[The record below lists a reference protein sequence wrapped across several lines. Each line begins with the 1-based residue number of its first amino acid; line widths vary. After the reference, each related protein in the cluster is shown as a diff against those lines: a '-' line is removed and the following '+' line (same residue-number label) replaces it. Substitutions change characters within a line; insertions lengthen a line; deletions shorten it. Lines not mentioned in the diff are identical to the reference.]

1 MFDDLAD
8 PLKIVSEENKSIRDF
23 FNLDQFGE
31 DRTKILR
38 MVEKLTKNFK
48 FNIDKFRAYLSSS
61 VRRYNISSLIFRA
74 ALSEK
79 ICPDQDEIIPVEFR
93 IYQKITNLKTIPFDA
108 DSKMTVS
115 TKLCSLIPEWFG
127 STIDLVCLSAFS
139 NALRPFLFFMINN
152 RNLLVQYSDRMDYSA
167 LFGGN
172 MTIIKMLE
180 QNGISFSHLE
190 AAVRSHNNTVLEWA
204 LKNFQYD
211 QQKLLK
217 EAINSFNVK
226 AIFLIHPDE
235 IFISDDMNAVFIG
248 AMSMIHKSKPSNRF
262 LSDLEM
268 TVLKNHKYFKLLEIL
283 NNQFP
288 RNELI
293 RDKLFQIFLEEV
305 VGMDATRFVGFESLQ
320 QDPNTP
326 HSKKEMKQFRKA
338 VQVQIQNHLMNPV
351 QTFENQT
358 IQGNVQTFEKVP
370 VQNSQTIKPV
380 RKSVQEFIQKA
391 RDAAAQ
397 RKTEKKPTGIPRTI
411 TYIKHFELPQV
422 NQIVPNP
429 SGNEK
434 SFKSETLQEPIEE
447 TFHVPVKQKSEKER
461 VVLPLLPT
469 GPIFVLPPIG
479 KLKDSDENE

>member
-93 IYQKITNLKTIPFDA
+93 IYQKITNLKTIPFDV

-115 TKLCSLIPEWFG
+115 TKLCSIIPEWFG

-190 AAVRSHNNTVLEWA
+190 AAVKSHNNTVLEWA

-211 QQKLLK
+211 PQKLLK

-288 RNELI
+288 RNELV
-293 RDKLFQIFLEEV
+293 RDELFQIFSEEV
-305 VGMDATRFVGFESLQ
+305 VGMNATRFVGFESLQ

-326 HSKKEMKQFRKA
+326 RSKKEMKQFRKA
-338 VQVQIQNHLMNPV
+338 VQSFQNPTLQYSEKVPV
-351 QTFENQT
+351 QNQN
-358 IQGNVQTFEKVP
+358 IQGN

-391 RDAAAQ
+391 RNAAAQ
-397 RKTEKKPTGIPRTI
+397 RKTVKDFKNETVQKPTGIPRTI
-411 TYIKHFELPQV
+411 TYIKPFELPQL
-422 NQIVPNP
+422 NQIVPNT

-434 SFKSETLQEPIEE
+434 SFKSETIEE
-447 TFHVPVKQKSEKER
+447 TTEEAFHVPVKKER

-479 KLKDSDENE
+479 KLKDSDEDEKN